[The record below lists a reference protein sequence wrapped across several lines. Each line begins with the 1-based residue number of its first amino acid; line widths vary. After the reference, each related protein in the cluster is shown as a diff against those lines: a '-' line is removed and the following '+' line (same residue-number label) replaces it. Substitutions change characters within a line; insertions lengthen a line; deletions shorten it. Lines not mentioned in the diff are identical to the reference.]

1 MIIHYFIFVVII
13 SVSIKINLPRLSST
27 TLIIIR
33 IYDGFWYYSG
43 RILLVL
49 EVRSSNRQRIFF
61 WFSCSDLLI
70 SSLND
75 FVLRPLLHLGIR
87 QLPISISFNFKM
99 SVNIIQYRGTVGIYS
114 YRIFVRES
122 NINKLSLTLQ

>member
-61 WFSCSDLLI
+61 WFSCSDLLM